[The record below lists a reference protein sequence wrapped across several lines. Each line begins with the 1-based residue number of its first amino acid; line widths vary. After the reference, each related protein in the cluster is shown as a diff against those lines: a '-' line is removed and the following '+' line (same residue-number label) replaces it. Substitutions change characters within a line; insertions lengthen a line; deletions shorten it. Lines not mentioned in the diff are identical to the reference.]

1 MHPST
6 TYKTRGRQSLAASQK
21 DSYLVDFESPL
32 YKCVSTT
39 NQKIKSSSL
48 IDEGYD
54 WGKWYRRPRISN
66 VSPNLAKS
74 TPSLFITTYRETVTL
89 PVDGTNYHRNRSI
102 TQISSA
108 ATRTAYQTPD
118 NTGHHRNRSIS
129 PVPSSTAVSFQRI
142 AYLSH
147 DNLSYKRDRSI
158 SPVLSASRISP
169 TKLGYLNHSSS
180 SHVRSSST
188 VRRSL
193 PAKLSSSRRSS
204 STLPS
209 YSRSSGIY
217 SDFLDDDQMS
227 TISSMTGSIS
237 LASGRS
243 GTDPLLRIAPG
254 SASRSLLPWFLSE
267 LNTDPQKRH
276 HTASDIL
283 QDEMRH
289 GKNTLVNGK

>member
-1 MHPST
+1 MP
-6 TYKTRGRQSLAASQK
+6 ASQK
-21 DSYLVDFESPL
+21 DSYLMDFESPL

-66 VSPNLAKS
+66 VSPHLAKS

-89 PVDGTNYHRNRSI
+89 PVDATNYHRNRSI
-102 TQISSA
+102 AQIPSA
-108 ATRTAYQTPD
+108 MTKTVYQTPD
-118 NTGHHRNRSIS
+118 NTGHHRNRSTS
-129 PVPSSTAVSFQRI
+129 PVPSSAPVSPSRT

-147 DNLSYKRDRSI
+147 DNLSYKKDRSI
-158 SPVLSASRISP
+158 STVSSVSGISP
-169 TKLGYLNHSSS
+169 ARLGYLNLSKSSPA
-180 SHVRSSST
+180 RSSST
-188 VRRSL
+188 LRRCL

-227 TISSMTGSIS
+227 TMSSMTGSIS
-237 LASGRS
+237 VASGRS

-254 SASRSLLPWFLSE
+254 TASRSLLPWFLSE

-289 GKNTLVNGK
+289 GKNTLVNGKYLYLLFSEFWKRD